1 MRQTPRLLKA
11 LFNIY
16 GPFLGAGIRIDYIRD
31 DWRAIDV
38 SLTIRWYN
46 RNIMGTHFGGSL
58 FSMIDPQYML
68 MLMKTLGREY
78 VVWDKAASI
87 EFIRPGRG
95 TVSAKFRISD
105 EQLDEIRA
113 RTASGEKYL
122 PEFSVDIVNEK
133 NELVARAIKTLYVR
147 KKKAA

>member
-11 LFNIY
+11 LFNLY
-16 GPFLGAGIRIDYIRD
+16 GPFLGAGIRIEHIRD
-31 DWRAIDV
+31 DWQEIDV

-68 MLMKTLGREY
+68 MLMKTLGKEY

-87 EFIRPGRG
+87 DFISPGRG
-95 TVSAKFRISD
+95 TVSAKFRLSD
-105 EQLDEIRA
+105 EQLDDIRA
-113 RTASGEKYL
+113 RTANGEKYL
-122 PEFSVDIVNEK
+122 PEFTVDIVNEE

-147 KKKAA
+147 RKKRS